1 LREMNK
7 NGADPVYLSRCK
19 RVMTKI
25 GELPTTNEFH
35 ALWLNIKN
43 QVDKFK

>member
-1 LREMNK
+1 
-7 NGADPVYLSRCK
+7 
-19 RVMTKI
+19 MTKI